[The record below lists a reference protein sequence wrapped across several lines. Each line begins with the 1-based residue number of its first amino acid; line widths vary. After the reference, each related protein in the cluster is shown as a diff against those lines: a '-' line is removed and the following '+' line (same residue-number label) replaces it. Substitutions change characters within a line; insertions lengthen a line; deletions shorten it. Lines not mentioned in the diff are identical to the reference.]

1 MAAVSKATFNNKNSQ
16 FFEALKQRI
25 DAYFENNKIK
35 QSGNY
40 KLYSKAV
47 LLLSTLAFFYIVLV
61 FFTPANPYLSLL
73 LCALMGVNFAAIGF
87 NIMHDGAHGSFSTK
101 PWVNEMMTY
110 SLEMMGGSSFMWKA
124 KHNLNHHTFTN
135 IEGMDDDIDI
145 KPFIRVNTD
154 QPKKWYH
161 RFQHVYSF
169 LLYSLTYFFWIFWLD
184 FKKYFSGKI
193 GELKIKKM
201 NLKDHLIFW
210 GSKIAY
216 VSLFVIIPF
225 FKIGIIETLVG
236 YAVVLGVTGILI
248 SIVFQLAHIVEGAYF
263 PVAEADSKMV
273 KIDTEW
279 AIHQLNTTAN
289 FATKNKFVS
298 WFVGG
303 LNFQVEH
310 HLFPKISH
318 IHYPEI
324 NKLVKETCAQF
335 NVKYMEFP
343 TVLSAIRSHVVHL
356 KHVGLAA

>member
-1 MAAVSKATFNNKNSQ
+1 MTPVSKATFNNKDSY

-25 DAYFENNKIK
+25 DAYFVSNEIK

-40 KLYSKAV
+40 KLYTKAI
-47 LLLSTLAFFYIVLV
+47 LLISTLVILYISLV
-61 FFTPANPYLSLL
+61 FYTPENSLVSL
-73 LCALMGVNFAAIGF
+73 VLCALMGVNFAAIGF

-101 PWVNEMMTY
+101 PWVNDMMSH
-110 SLEMMGGSSFMWKA
+110 SLEMMGGSSFMWKV
-124 KHNLNHHTFTN
+124 KHNQNHHTFTN

-145 KPFIRVNTD
+145 KPFIRVSAD

-184 FKKYFSGKI
+184 FKKYFTGRI

-201 NLKDHLIFW
+201 NLKDHILFWTSKVVYIFAF
-210 GSKIAY
+210 I
-216 VSLFVIIPF
+216 VIPIY
-225 FKIGIIETLVG
+225 KLGLLETIVG
-236 YAVVLGVTGILI
+236 FGVVLVVTGLII
-248 SIVFQLAHIVEGAYF
+248 SIVFQLAHIVEGAIF
-263 PVAEADSKMV
+263 PVSKDDSKSI

-289 FATKNKFVS
+289 FATKNRFVS

-324 NKLVKETCAQF
+324 SKLVKETCEQF

-343 TVLSAIRSHVVHL
+343 TVLSAIKSHVIHL
-356 KHVGLAA
+356 KHVGVAA

>member
-1 MAAVSKATFNNKNSQ
+1 MSAVSKATFNNKDSH

-25 DAYFENNKIK
+25 DAYFTNNQIK

-40 KLYSKAV
+40 RLYSKAI
-47 LLLSTLAFFYIVLV
+47 LLFSTLLFLYVTLV
-61 FFTPANPYLSLL
+61 FFTPNSVLL
-73 LCALMGVNFAAIGF
+73 NIFLCALMGVNFAAIGF

-101 PWVNEMMTY
+101 PWVNDMMSH

-124 KHNLNHHTFTN
+124 KHNVNHHTFTN

-145 KPFIRVNTD
+145 KPFLRVSKD

-201 NLKDHLIFW
+201 TTKDHLLFWFSKAFYIAAFVVVPIFRI
-210 GSKIAY
+210 GL
-216 VSLFVIIPF
+216 VETII
-225 FKIGIIETLVG
+225 G
-236 YAVVLGVTGILI
+236 YGVVLVVTGMII
-248 SIVFQLAHIVEGAYF
+248 SIVFQLAHIVEGAIF
-263 PVAEADSKMV
+263 PVGKDDSKSL
-273 KIDTEW
+273 KIETEW

-289 FATKNKFVS
+289 FATKNKLVS

-324 NKLVKETCAQF
+324 SKLVKETCEQF
-335 NVKYMEFP
+335 NVNYMEFP
-343 TVLSAIRSHVVHL
+343 TVFAAVKSHVLHL
-356 KHVGLAA
+356 KHVGVAA

>member
-1 MAAVSKATFNNKNSQ
+1 MTAVTKATFNNKNSY

-35 QSGNY
+35 QSGNSRLFT
-40 KLYSKAV
+40 KAILLITTLIILYI
-47 LLLSTLAFFYIVLV
+47 TLV
-61 FFTPANPYLSLL
+61 FYTPSSAILSLF
-73 LCALMGVNFAAIGF
+73 LCAMMGVNFAAIGF

-101 PWVNEMMTY
+101 PWVNEMMSH
-110 SLEMMGGSSFMWKA
+110 SLEMMGGSSFMWKV
-124 KHNLNHHTFTN
+124 KHNQNHHTFTN

-145 KPFIRVNTD
+145 KPFIRVSAD

-169 LLYSLTYFFWIFWLD
+169 LLYALTYFFWIFWLD
-184 FKKYFSGKI
+184 FKKYFTGRI

-201 NLKDHLIFW
+201 NPKDHIVFW
-210 GSKIAY
+210 ASKIIY
-216 VSLFVIIPF
+216 ILVFLVIPIYRVGVVETF
-225 FKIGIIETLVG
+225 IGYG
-236 YAVVLGVTGILI
+236 VVLIITGLI
-248 SIVFQLAHIVEGAYF
+248 ISVVFQLAHIVEGTIF
-263 PVAEADSKMV
+263 PAGNDDSKSL
-273 KIDTEW
+273 KIETEW

-318 IHYPEI
+318 VHYPEI
-324 NKLVKETCAQF
+324 SKLVKETCAQF
-335 NVKYMEFP
+335 NVNYLEFP
-343 TVLSAIRSHVVHL
+343 TVLSAIKSHVVHL
-356 KHVGLAA
+356 KHVGVAA

>member
-1 MAAVSKATFNNKNSQ
+1 MTAVSKATFNNKDSH

-25 DAYFENNKIK
+25 DAYFINNKIK

-40 KLYSKAV
+40 RLYSKAI
-47 LLLSTLAFFYIVLV
+47 LLISTLVFLYITLV
-61 FFTPANPYLSLL
+61 FFTPDSVMLSLF

-101 PWVNEMMTY
+101 PWVNDMMSH
-110 SLEMMGGSSFMWKA
+110 SLEMMGGSSFMWKV
-124 KHNLNHHTFTN
+124 KHNQNHHTFTN

-145 KPFIRVNTD
+145 KPFIRVSAD

-184 FKKYFSGKI
+184 FKKYFSGRI

-201 NLKDHLIFW
+201 TIKDHILFW
-210 GSKIAY
+210 VSKVLYIMA
-216 VSLFVIIPF
+216 FVVVPIYSVGLVETV
-225 FKIGIIETLVG
+225 IGYG
-236 YAVVLGVTGILI
+236 VVLVVTGLII
-248 SIVFQLAHIVEGAYF
+248 SIVFQLAHIVEGAIF
-263 PVAEADSKMV
+263 PVGKDDSKSL
-273 KIDTEW
+273 KIETEW

-289 FATKNKFVS
+289 FATKNKLVS

-318 IHYPEI
+318 VHYPEI
-324 NKLVKETCAQF
+324 SKLVKETCQQF

-343 TVLSAIRSHVVHL
+343 TVYSAIKSHVVHL
-356 KHVGLAA
+356 KHVGVAA

>member
-1 MAAVSKATFNNKNSQ
+1 MTAVSKATFNNKDSY

-25 DAYFENNKIK
+25 DAYFINNKIQ

-40 KLYSKAV
+40 RLYSKAIF
-47 LLLSTLAFFYIVLV
+47 LFSTLLFLYITLV
-61 FFTPANPYLSLL
+61 FFTPETAFLSLF

-101 PWVNEMMTY
+101 PWVNDIMSH
-110 SLEMMGGSSFMWKA
+110 SLEMMGGSSFMWKV
-124 KHNLNHHTFTN
+124 KHNMNHHTFTN
-135 IEGMDDDIDI
+135 IEGMDDDIDV
-145 KPFIRVNTD
+145 KPFIRISYD

-193 GELKIKKM
+193 GELTIKKM
-201 NLKDHLIFW
+201 SGKDHLIFW
-210 GSKIAY
+210 ASKVLYIMA
-216 VSLFVIIPF
+216 FVIVPIYNVGLF
-225 FKIGIIETLVG
+225 ETFIGYGAMLV
-236 YAVVLGVTGILI
+236 VTGLII
-248 SIVFQLAHIVEGAYF
+248 SIVFQLAHIVEGAIF
-263 PVAEADSKMV
+263 PVGIDGSKSL
-273 KIDTEW
+273 KIETEW

-289 FATKNKFVS
+289 FATKNKLVS

-324 NKLVKETCAQF
+324 SKLVKETCQQF
-335 NVKYMEFP
+335 NVNYMEFP
-343 TVLSAIRSHVVHL
+343 TVFAAVKSHVMHL

>member
-1 MAAVSKATFNNKNSQ
+1 MTAVSKATFNNKDSY

-25 DAYFENNKIK
+25 DAYFLNNKIK

-40 KLYSKAV
+40 RLFTKAIFLV
-47 LLLSTLAFFYIVLV
+47 STLIILYISLV
-61 FFTPANPYLSLL
+61 FFTPESAFFSLL

-87 NIMHDGAHGSFSTK
+87 NIMHDGAHGSFSTR
-101 PWVNEMMTY
+101 PWVNDMMSH
-110 SLEMMGGSSFMWKA
+110 SLEMMGGSSFMWKV
-124 KHNLNHHTFTN
+124 KHNQNHHTFTN

-145 KPFIRVNTD
+145 KPFIRVSPD

-184 FKKYFSGKI
+184 FKKYFTGRI
-193 GELKIKKM
+193 GELKIRKM
-201 NLKDHLIFW
+201 NTKDHFLFW
-210 GSKIAY
+210 VSKVLY
-216 VSLFVIIPF
+216 VLVFLVLPIYNV
-225 FKIGIIETLVG
+225 GLLETLVG
-236 YAVVLGVTGILI
+236 YSIVLVVTGLII
-248 SIVFQLAHIVEGAYF
+248 SIVFQLAHIVEGAVF
-263 PVAEADSKMV
+263 PASKDDSKSL
-273 KIDTEW
+273 KIETEW

-289 FATKNKFVS
+289 FATNNKFVS

-324 NKLVKETCAQF
+324 SKLVKETCEQF
-335 NVKYMEFP
+335 NVNYMEFP
-343 TVLSAIRSHVVHL
+343 TVRAAIRSHVIHL
-356 KHVGLAA
+356 KHLGVST